1 MKALSDDP
9 KNEYFREMY
18 TWRKTHHICVK
29 CGQRDAIKG
38 RTRCISC
45 AEKSRERDAKRHAME
60 KLEYRTE
67 EIYKQSCRMK
77 KLYDLCVAF
86 GVCVDCGKR
95 NAAPGYV
102 RCGECLIRR
111 RRKSEEKRRKA
122 GIFPRD
128 SYSNLC
134 AICNKKTPLNGQKL
148 CKECYEKSLQS
159 LAKAN
164 AARDKENHI
173 WRNENR
179 ITFRRYKQKPNK
191 AMMEAGGADGN

>member
-1 MKALSDDP
+1 MKSLSNDL

-18 TWRKTHHICVK
+18 AWRKTHHICVK

-38 RTRCISC
+38 RARCIMC
-45 AEKSRERDAKRHAME
+45 AEKGRERDAKRHAME

-67 EIYKQSCRMK
+67 EKYISLCRIN
-77 KLYDLCVAF
+77 KLYDLRVAF
-86 GVCVDCGKR
+86 GVCTDCGKR
-95 NAAPGYV
+95 NALSGYTK
-102 RCGECLIRR
+102 CNECMIKR

-122 GIFPRD
+122 GVFPRD

-173 WRNENR
+173 WRNKNR
-179 ITFRRYKQKPNK
+179 ITFKRYEEKTNK
-191 AMMEAGGADGN
+191 VLMEAGDADGN